1 MGDWHG
7 PARLTIPELLRRQA
21 EAMGDKSCLS
31 FADVDISYAQMDARS
46 TAAANGLA
54 ELGIGHGDTVCVL
67 MRNRAEMIYTW
78 FGAAKLGAIFAPINT
93 AYLGEYLRHQLN
105 TARTK
110 VVVTETDFAAE
121 VRRVAPG
128 VPTLAH
134 IVVQGD
140 ASGLMATEGLTMHST
155 ESLLAHNEHRL
166 HSTYTPVWTDPNAI
180 IFTAGTTGPSKGVL
194 MTQNYLVR
202 LAQQVWKQRNGQP
215 DDVVYS
221 PLPLFHLNAMTLTVL
236 GPMTAGASGALDQR
250 FSVNQFWDRV
260 RHFGGTQINILGSM
274 LVMLWN
280 RPEAAADID
289 NPARVMLCVPV
300 PPEIYHRFEERF
312 GLRLIVAYGLS
323 EAVPVLLSS
332 WDDPPPLGS
341 AGKANPLFDVKLFDD
356 EDGEVPVGEVGEIC
370 CRPLE
375 PHVMFE
381 GYYENPAATMR
392 MWRNLWFHTGDLGR
406 KDDDGFIYFVDRKK
420 DYLRRRGENI
430 SSFEVEAAI
439 MMHPDVAEAAVH
451 AVPSDFGEDDVK
463 ACIIARDGATVDYKS
478 IMDHCVENI
487 PYFAVPRYLEIVD
500 DLPRNPAGKVLKY
513 ELRERGIT
521 EATWD
526 HEEAGYVVPRRDRP
540 TGR

>member
-1 MGDWHG
+1 MSGWRG
-7 PARLTIPELLRRQA
+7 PARLTVPGVLRAGA
-21 EAMGDKSCLS
+21 ESAPDKVCLS
-31 FADVDISYAQMDARS
+31 FADTAITYAEMEQRT

-54 ELGIGHGDTVCVL
+54 KLGIGPGDTVCVL

-93 AYLGEYLRHQLN
+93 AYLGDYLRHQL
-105 TARTK
+105 TLARAK
-110 VVVTETDFAAE
+110 VVVTERDFAPE
-121 VRRVAPG
+121 VLRVAAQVPG
-128 VPTLAH
+128 LGHVLVHGGVDGLDGTSTLTVH
-134 IVVQGD
+134 PSD
-140 ASGLMATEGLTMHST
+140 Y
-155 ESLLAHNEHRL
+155 LLDHDRNRL
-166 HSTYTPVWTDPNAI
+166 HTTYSPAWTDPNAI

-202 LAQQVWKQRNGQP
+202 VAQQVWTQRNGRP

-236 GPMTAGASGALDQR
+236 GPMTAGAAGALDQR
-250 FSVNQFWDRV
+250 FSVSNFWDRV

-280 RPEAAADID
+280 RPEEPADID

-300 PPEIYHRFEERF
+300 PPEIYHRFERRF

-323 EAVPVLLSS
+323 EAVPLLLSS

-341 AGKANPLFDVKLFDD
+341 AGKANPLFDVRLFDD
-356 EDGEVPVGEVGEIC
+356 EDREVPVGEVGEIA

-406 KDDDGFIYFVDRKK
+406 RDEQGFIYFVDRKK

-430 SSFEVEAAI
+430 SSFEVEQAI
-439 MMHPDVAEAAVH
+439 MTHPAVAEAAVH
-451 AVPSDFGEDDVK
+451 AVASDFAEDDVK
-463 ACIIARDGATVDYKS
+463 ACLLLADGATLDHRDL
-478 IMDHCVENI
+478 MDHCVRNI
-487 PYFAVPRYLEIVD
+487 PYFAVPRYLEVLD

-513 ELRERGIT
+513 ELRERGVT
-521 EATWD
+521 AATWD
-526 HEEAGYVVPRRDRP
+526 AEAQGYEIPRRDRP
-540 TGR
+540 ADR